1 VWDTIDKCGGTVTS
15 VHRGVVA
22 VVNLRTHRLFVVR
35 AGHSYY
41 AKLRP

>member
-1 VWDTIDKCGGTVTS
+1 
-15 VHRGVVA
+15 
-22 VVNLRTHRLFVVR
+22 VVNLRTHRLFVVH